1 MMPAEDELR
10 RALRRVEPP
19 SGFAD
24 RVIAMAASG
33 VAPRRA
39 RLSGWAAARLAAAA
53 VLAVAIAGGVIWYR
67 GEQRRQAGEEARRQV
82 LLSLRIAGEK
92 LQLVRALVN
101 AEPN

>member
-1 MMPAEDELR
+1 MMQEEDELR
-10 RALRRVEPP
+10 RALRRIDPP
-19 SGFAD
+19 TGFAD

-33 VAPRRA
+33 ATPRREQPGA
-39 RLSGWAAARLAAAA
+39 WASMRLAAAA
-53 VLAVAIAGGVIWYR
+53 VLAIAIAGGVVWYR